1 MQTPTTGWRVSP
13 VAWLPITLAIVAEST
28 SNALRA
34 YGLGS
39 HLDRFTVQI
48 HGHPASIAGA
58 VLVLA
63 AVAVSL
69 SQARAAW
76 VAMTPGRPARQRI
89 VSGLAAALLLTI
101 SITAMASHILE
112 AQRAQ
117 VADEGGARGR
127 YDRLKA
133 AHDKKAAE
141 LQSLGQPRPVAV
153 IQAEVSA
160 AKIDM
165 AIWRRS
171 AQCSDVTR
179 DESKAACEPILALYK
194 ERGRSASKM
203 ELEPEVARLRSELAQ
218 LHRPEEQSKSEE
230 AVAGWWA
237 WIMGLGVVFV
247 ATFGTVIFATAAP
260 DAQRDS
266 PAPQPQPAANVA
278 PAPTAAPRPPVPLPS
293 TGSGGSQTERD
304 ALADLRVLLKAGQ
317 EIPSQDWL
325 SDRWGVRKGTT
336 SKWLK
341 KWQSEGHDFRR
352 PHAGKARTVTT
363 T

>member
-1 MQTPTTGWRVSP
+1 MQAPSTNWRVSP
-13 VAWLPITLAIVAEST
+13 VAWLPITLAVAAESI

-34 YGLGS
+34 YGLGM

-48 HGHPASIAGA
+48 HGQPVSIAGA

-76 VAMTPGRPARQRI
+76 VALTPGRPARQRI
-89 VSGLAAALLLTI
+89 VSGLAAGLLLTI

-127 YDRLKA
+127 YDRVKA
-133 AHDKKAAE
+133 AHDKAVAE
-141 LQSLGQPRPVAV
+141 LQSLGQPRPVSV

-171 AQCSDVTR
+171 AQCSDISR
-179 DESKAACEPILALYK
+179 DDSKTACAPILTLYK
-194 ERGRSASKM
+194 ERGQSARKM

-230 AVAGWWA
+230 AVAGGWA
-237 WIMGLGVVFV
+237 WIMGLGVVFI
-247 ATFGTVIFATAAP
+247 ATFGTVIFATV
-260 DAQRDS
+260 D
-266 PAPQPQPAANVA
+266 PAAKRDTPPPPREPGIAVA
-278 PAPTAAPRPPVPLPS
+278 PTVVVPPPSLPVPS
-293 TGSGGSQTERD
+293 TGPGGSKSERD
-304 ALADLRVLLKAGQ
+304 ALADLRLLLQAGQ

-325 SDRWGVRKGTT
+325 SERWGVRKSTT
-336 SKWLK
+336 SKWLA
-341 KWQSEGHDFRR
+341 KWEAEGHSFRR
-352 PHAGKARTVTT
+352 PHAGKARTVTMA
-363 T
+363 